1 MVEFRQLEKLLDIA
15 LKYEIGFH
23 VDGCLNWLIDYMLY
37 RNFDMDV
44 SKDWHPNHSMYLPTI
59 ANRL

>member
-44 SKDWHPNHSMYLPTI
+44 SKDWHPNHSM
-59 ANRL
+59 